1 MNKNYQLFLVAIAA
15 VFTLT
20 SCATPKD
27 TVETTDA
34 QDTTEVEA
42 MAVAI
47 NTDESLITW
56 NGYKSLVDTE
66 HEGTISLSNGNFLIN
81 SSDELVGGEFTLD
94 MTTITNTDLEDGAM
108 KDGLMAHLNSEEM
121 YDTAN
126 YPEGKFEITKVMPIQ
141 ENGATHQ
148 ISGNLT
154 LKGTTKNITFKSNIS
169 GLDTEEIQATA
180 DFNIDRQL
188 WGIGHSEDPSV
199 LDQVKNNALQNELRI
214 RLDIQS

>member
-108 KDGLMAHLNSEEM
+108 KDGLLGHLNSEEM

-154 LKGTTKNITFKSNIS
+154 LKGTTKNITFKSNIT